1 MNLSTWMSQTGQN
14 IHSGSRVY
22 LNFKHVELVCRTQPD
37 SQLKVV
43 FIFVPGYCIFFL
55 LQNITHCTS
64 QLFLSTLLWL
74 MLVCMYFSE
83 SRTLLLWCPL
93 MVHLTEW
100 VILTWH
106 MNFKILN
113 WISIITRSRWLTQCP
128 MTECWPVVSGH
139 QCGPGPMC
147 QLATACA
154 HHQRHWPLWA
164 TGGVTSPGSPSLTR
178 DTLEWAELSDH
189 TCTPGAL
196 TEKAAHHKLVPIHRP
211 GPPRPLSATGSLH
224 KREDDV
230 LMNTRNRPAEIS
242 QKMVESSNSK

>member
-83 SRTLLLWCPL
+83 SRTLLLWCPF

-106 MNFKILN
+106 MNFKKLELDFDDHRFRKLILP
-113 WISIITRSRWLTQCP
+113 RAKFHRWSDLGDWLSAPWLSADQ
-128 MTECWPVVSGH
+128 WSVVTSVG
-139 QCGPGPMC
+139 
-147 QLATACA
+147 LAPCVS
-154 HHQRHWPLWA
+154 WPLP
-164 TGGVTSPGSPSLTR
+164 VLITR
-178 DTLEWAELSDH
+178 DTGHYEPQAGSRHPAPHHWPGTRWSGPSYLTTRVHRGLSLRRLLI
-189 TCTPGAL
+189 TNWS
-196 TEKAAHHKLVPIHRP
+196 RY
-211 GPPRPLSATGSLH
+211 TGQG
-224 KREDDV
+224 
-230 LMNTRNRPAEIS
+230 RPALSRQLDHFTREN
-242 QKMVESSNSK
+242 MMF